1 VCPVRVAPRAVKKP
15 GPLVIMTLRTS
26 IVPLLATAST
36 IVQRHRNGMYE
47 AFDAPWLDSLG
58 YDMALGYDVV
68 PATLPPA
75 GRLPPRFRGA
85 RARTGLAGSAADRDP
100 HPGPEPRTRADT
112 PPDSVETPYTCAPHT
127 ARADSDGQ
135 TAGLLRRMGALEPG
149 DQLRARL
156 REAVIREHMPTAWHI
171 AARYA
176 SRIPLGEDE
185 VHLAYRSLEKA
196 VDGFDPEGGGSF
208 LGYAV
213 PVILREVKASR
224 RDDAGMDAPD
234 RERLEAAALRAGAEQ
249 LARHLGRSPAVSEL
263 AAATGRTSEG
273 IVELLDA
280 ALGPAAAWVD
290 LPEPAA
296 GTVDDRHGQYRMG
309 PVHRERLTA
318 LFALLENR
326 AKRVLLMRFLRT
338 MSQEQ
343 IAADLGVPPVQVA
356 RLQAQSLGRLRAA
369 RINPFSPL
377 GQDSHDAPTLTGWS
391 HENTVHPVPRGPG
404 LRTA

>member
-1 VCPVRVAPRAVKKP
+1 
-15 GPLVIMTLRTS
+15 MTLRTA
-26 IVPLLATAST
+26 IVPLLTTAST
-36 IVQRHRNGMYE
+36 IVQHHRRRNGMYE

-58 YDMALGYDVV
+58 YDMALSYGVV
-68 PATLPPA
+68 PATPPPA

-85 RARTGLAGSAADRDP
+85 RARTGPAGSAADRDTR
-100 HPGPEPRTRADT
+100 PGPEPRTRADT
-112 PPDSVETPYTCAPHT
+112 LPDSVDTRYT
-127 ARADSDGQ
+127 RASRTNQAGSGEQ
-135 TAGLLRRMGALEPG
+135 TAGLLRRMGALGPG
-149 DQLRARL
+149 DRLRARL
-156 REAVIREHMPTAWHI
+156 REAVIREHMPCAWYI

-196 VDGFDPEGGGSF
+196 MDGFDPECGGSF

-224 RDDAGMDAPD
+224 RDDAGKDASD
-234 RERLEAAALRAGAEQ
+234 RERLEAGALRAGVEQ
-249 LARHLGRSPAVSEL
+249 LARQLGRSPTVSEL
-263 AAATGRTSEG
+263 AAATGRTGEG

-280 ALGPAAAWVD
+280 ALGPAATWVD

-296 GTVDDRHGQYRMG
+296 ETVDDRHGQYRMG
-309 PVHRERLTA
+309 PMDRERFTA
-318 LFALLENR
+318 VFALLEDR
-326 AKRVLLMRFLRT
+326 AKCVLLMRFLRT

-369 RINPFSPL
+369 RINPFGTL
-377 GQDSHDAPTLTGWS
+377 GQDSHDDPALTGGS
-391 HENTVHPVPRGPG
+391 HGNTVQPVPRGPG